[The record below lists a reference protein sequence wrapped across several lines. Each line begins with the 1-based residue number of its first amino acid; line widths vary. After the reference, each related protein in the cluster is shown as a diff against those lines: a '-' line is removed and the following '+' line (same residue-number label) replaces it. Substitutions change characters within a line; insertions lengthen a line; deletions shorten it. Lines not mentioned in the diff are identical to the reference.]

1 MTMTVSTGPGISQRT
16 NVYAERQMLKHAM
29 PSLVLEKTGPLVKP
43 MPKNKGVNIKFRRP
57 VPFAATTVPLQEGV
71 TPTPTAFRY
80 EDESVSLAQYG
91 MVAEVTDVIEDTHED
106 PVLQDMTVQH
116 GENIGRT
123 MEQLDYAVLIGG
135 TNVFYAN
142 GTQRTDVNT
151 PVSQAKLRA
160 VARALDAQKAMKIT
174 QVMSSSPDYATF
186 PIEGGWVLVGH
197 TDLDNDFRNLPGFKT
212 VAEYGQRKIIS
223 DREIGSVENFRVL
236 LSADLA
242 PIANGG
248 GAKAGSGTTMVSTAG
263 TSSDIYP
270 ILCFGKEAWGKV
282 PLRGVNA
289 TDLLIR
295 KVGSVDSGD
304 PLAQR
309 GTVGWKGWHGAVI
322 LNQLWM
328 GRLEC
333 AATAL

>member
-1 MTMTVSTGPGISQRT
+1 MPITTSTSPGISQRT
-16 NVYAERQMLKHAM
+16 TTLAAREMLKHAV
-29 PSLVLEKTGPLVKP
+29 PQLVLEKTGPMIRP
-43 MPKNKGVNIKFRRP
+43 MPKNKGVNMKFRRP
-57 VPFAATTVPLQEGV
+57 VVFGAATTPLAEGV
-71 TPTPTAFRY
+71 TPQGTSFRY
-80 EDESVSLAQYG
+80 EDVAVTMRQYG
-91 MVAEVTDVIEDTHED
+91 DFSYVTDVIEDTHED

-248 GAKAGSGTTMVSTAG
+248 GAKADSGTTMVSTAG

-328 GRLEC
+328 ARLEV